1 MTLRE
6 KRTVLVFGST
16 LLALACVAV
25 VAGGV
30 LLPVRVEAD
39 PPANMPELASGGSTD
54 PNDAPA
60 DPNRMSRV
68 FADLQRLAR
77 MDLRRPLVKKDVP
90 RRTSTKTPPKPRL
103 QLRLLGT
110 AEEPGRS
117 LAYFQ
122 ERDGSTVWLAEGE
135 RLKTPAGEVVVKT
148 ITSER
153 VTITLGE
160 QTIEQKVP
168 VRSWQ
173 GETP

>member
-1 MTLRE
+1 M
-6 KRTVLVFGST
+6 FGSI
-16 LLALACVAV
+16 LLALACFAV

-39 PPANMPELASGGSTD
+39 PPDDVPEPASGERADS
-54 PNDAPA
+54 NDAPS

-90 RRTSTKTPPKPRL
+90 RKTSPKTLPKPRL

-122 ERDGSTVWLAEGE
+122 KRDGSTVWLAESE
-135 RLKTPAGEVVVKT
+135 RIKTPAGEVVVKT

-153 VTITLGE
+153 VSITLGE

-173 GETP
+173 EDTP